1 MRIGPFTLGN
11 LIWILGILLI
21 LAALLY
27 VDLTHDVTSATVIDK
42 REQIESNVTTASW
55 KRHPEALVTYTVDGR
70 LYQRWITLDVA
81 TYDATQAGDQINVRY
96 VSINPS
102 WSRLESQSTVSAL
115 LQRVDLWQTFT
126 WLVLVGG
133 IVFMIYQHRR
143 AGIKR
148 WWLRPRSVGRQI
160 LVIAIMVLWIEI
172 VAAGYFPPPQPGI
185 FDSQRDETAG
195 ATVRDV
201 TLISQVGGGTSGER
215 GPLPIGLPQGFDRVE
230 IVFTP
235 EGWIDPVVAVDEV
248 DEGSAGEIVAGA
260 TVPIS
265 YAQDNPRNARM
276 EAGSRSHRWKNPVV
290 IQGLIGLFAAV
301 VIIMPIVSRAAR
313 ISVAGAME
321 PRSKR

>member
-42 REQIESNVTTASW
+42 REQIERNVTTASW
-55 KRHPEALVTYTVDGR
+55 KRTPEALVSYTVDER
-70 LYQRWITLDVA
+70 PYVRWITLDVA
-81 TYDATQAGDQINVRY
+81 TYDATRTGGQLNVRY

-115 LQRVDLWQTFT
+115 LQRVDLWQSFT

-133 IVFMIYQHRR
+133 VVFLIYQHRST
-143 AGIKR
+143 GIKQ
-148 WWLRPRSVGRQI
+148 WWLRPRSPGRQI
-160 LVIAIMVLWIEI
+160 LVIAVMILWVEI

-185 FDSQRDETAG
+185 AESQREGAAE

-201 TLISQVGGGTSGER
+201 TVISQVGGGTR
-215 GPLPIGLPQGFDRVE
+215 GGRGSLPIGLPQGFDRVE
-230 IVFTP
+230 LEFTP
-235 EGWIDPVVAVDEV
+235 AGWSHPVVAVDEV

-260 TVPIS
+260 NVPVS
-265 YAQDNPRNARM
+265 YAADNPRDARM

-301 VIIMPIVSRAAR
+301 VILGPVVARGAR

-321 PRSKR
+321 QSGKR